1 MKTINKILLLAFV
14 LLAFSCEDILEKDIS
29 NDTVQI
35 LSPLANA
42 QIVSNVVNFQ
52 WNKLKGANKYRVQV
66 YSANQSIIKD
76 SLVSNT
82 NLTLPLLQGQY
93 QWRVRGENFAYQ
105 SAYSFPV
112 SFSVVQSLDL
122 STQQV
127 LLSSP
132 VNNLFSKATTLTC
145 SWQAISVANT
155 YELELINVTA
165 GQSIVLQQS
174 NITTT
179 SLLFSAAN
187 LSQDAQY
194 QWKVKAVNASSQ
206 TPFASRTFSIDRVNP
221 NQSTNS
227 LPANNATQL
236 VNQQVNFSWT
246 VPTDT
251 GIIQSPIASYAIEF
265 SNTNT
270 FTIITQTL
278 NSTTSA
284 VTNTFTS
291 AGDYYWRVKAT
302 DGAGNVGATSQPFK
316 ITIN

>member
-1 MKTINKILLLAFV
+1 MKTINKILFFAFV
-14 LLAFSCEDILEKDIS
+14 LIAFSCEDILEEDIS
-29 NDTVQI
+29 NDTAQI

-52 WNKLKGANKYRVQV
+52 WNKLKGADKYRVQV
-66 YSANQSIIKD
+66 YGANQSIVKD

-132 VNNLFSKATTLTC
+132 VNNLFSKATTLNC

-155 YELELINVTA
+155 YELELVNVTA

-174 NITTT
+174 NITGT

-246 VPTDT
+246 IPVDT
-251 GIIQSPIASYAIEF
+251 GVIQSPITSYAIEF
-265 SNTNT
+265 SNTNA
-270 FTIITQTL
+270 FTTISQTL
-278 NSTTSA
+278 NSATSA
-284 VTNTFTS
+284 VTNTFSS
-291 AGDYYWRVKAT
+291 AGDYYWRVKAV
-302 DGAGNVGATSQPFK
+302 DGAGNVGTTSQPFK